1 MLLEPRRTRLITDSR
16 HPSQL
21 DLEEPVSG
29 NSFFKTK
36 QGQAINQSINQSIVY
51 LSNQPNRIFQLTKAF
66 KVATPHNRGIR
77 EELDPSQILFM
88 GKFGPAALN
97 FG

>member
-36 QGQAINQSINQSIVY
+36 QGQAINQSIAY